1 MPLPGYIVFF
11 PFYFFFH
18 ISTLNLDLFKYSM
31 MKQEERKRGKNEKE
45 VIRTEVF
52 NLESTVSKLLLSWV
66 LTQG

>member
-1 MPLPGYIVFF
+1 
-11 PFYFFFH
+11 
-18 ISTLNLDLFKYSM
+18 M